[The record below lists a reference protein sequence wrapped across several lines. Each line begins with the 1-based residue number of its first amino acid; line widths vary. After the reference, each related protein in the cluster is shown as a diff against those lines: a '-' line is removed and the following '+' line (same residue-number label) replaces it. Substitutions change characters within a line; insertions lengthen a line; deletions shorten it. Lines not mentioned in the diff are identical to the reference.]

1 MKSIKKIF
9 AVLMAMIIAV
19 SLATTTTAFADEK
32 TYEITINNSNSGHTY
47 EAYQIFTGSL
57 SSKGVLS
64 DINWGAGISDAGKTA
79 MGDAAV
85 KAETLKS
92 EADAK
97 NFANE
102 ISQYLTTP
110 QGTASTVVNGKYV
123 ISGLTAGYYL
133 IKDKDDSLQ
142 GGSDA
147 YTSYILKVVSDV
159 TTAPKS
165 DTPQA
170 SKKVKDINDTDGTTT
185 DWQDSA
191 DYDINDRIP
200 FQLSGTLPSNYDA
213 YNKYHLTFHDTQSA
227 GLTFD
232 KDSVK
237 VFLDG
242 TQITEGYT
250 LVTEGLTDGCTFEV
264 RFSDVKSLDAAHSG
278 SVITVEYESVLNT
291 NAVIGSQGN
300 PNTMNMEYSNNPNDS
315 QGGETGTTPDDTVI
329 VFTYK
334 TVVNKVDNNGNKL
347 AGAEFTLEKKMA
359 DGTWKA
365 IEVVKNA
372 DGTAFTFSGLDDGDY
387 RLTETVTPEGF
398 NSIAPIEFTIT
409 ATHDI
414 ISDSPALTGLNGE
427 AESGEIT
434 FTSNTAGG
442 SLTTKVVNKKGSTL
456 PSTGGIGTT
465 IFYVIGSV
473 LVVGAA
479 IFLISRKRMNA
490 VKEK

>member
-1 MKSIKKIF
+1 MKSIKKII
-9 AVLMAMIIAV
+9 AVLMAFVITM
-19 SLATTTTAFADEK
+19 SLAATTAFADEK

-47 EAYQIFTGSL
+47 EAYQIFSGSL

-64 DINWGAGISDAGKTA
+64 DIKWGSGISEAGKTA

-85 KAETLKS
+85 KAESLKT

-97 NFANE
+97 DFANE
-102 ISQYLTTP
+102 IAQYLTVP
-110 QGTASTVVNGKYV
+110 QGTADTVENGKYV

-133 IKDKDDSLQ
+133 IKDKDNSLQ
-142 GGSDA
+142 DGSDT
-147 YTSYILKVVSDV
+147 YTSYILKVVADV
-159 TTAPKS
+159 TTTPKS

-170 SKKVKDINDTDGTTT
+170 SKKVKDTNDTEGTTT

-191 DYDINDRIP
+191 DYDVNDRIP

-213 YNKYHLTFHDTQSA
+213 YNKYYLTFHDTQSA

-242 TQITEGYT
+242 AQITEGFT
-250 LVTEGLTDGCTFEV
+250 LVTDGLTDGCTFEL
-264 RFSDVKSLDAAHSG
+264 RFDDVKNLDAAHSG
-278 SVITVEYESVLNT
+278 SVITVEYESVLNE
-291 NAVIGSQGN
+291 NAVIGSHGN

-315 QGGETGTTPDDTVI
+315 QGGETSTTPDDTVI

-347 AGAEFTLEKKMA
+347 TGAEFTLEKKMA

-365 IEVVKNA
+365 IEVVKNE

-387 RLTETVTPEGF
+387 RLTETAAPEGY

-414 ISDSPALTGLNGE
+414 VSDNPTLTSLNGE
-427 AESGEIT
+427 AVSGEIT

-465 IFYVIGSV
+465 IFYVFGSV
-473 LVVGAA
+473 LVIGAV
-479 IFLISRKRMNA
+479 IFLIAKKRMDA
-490 VKEK
+490 VKEG